1 MPAILNLATYRFVS
15 LQDLPTW
22 RQRILDRAIS
32 EGIRGT
38 VLLSREGINLFV
50 AGEEPAAR
58 RWFAWLVDQPPF
70 QGMTAKES
78 WGDEIPF
85 NRMLVRLKREII
97 SMGVDE
103 IVPER
108 ETSPKLSPD
117 ELKRWLDEGKEIV
130 LLDVRNDYEV
140 EVGTFHD
147 AQAIGVDHFRE
158 FPAAVE
164 RLPESIKQKP
174 VVMFCTGGIRCEK
187 AGPLIQG
194 RGFGEVYQLDGGILA
209 YLERHG
215 QAHYRGDCFVFD
227 KRVALNGDLRPSGLA
242 QCYACQTIL
251 SVADQQSP
259 RYQPGKSC
267 PHCHPEESGEMDEL
281 IRSRMR
287 ALRTA
292 TEVLPGSVPH
302 DNIRPIN
309 VPLRL
314 DGVSLM
320 ECVMGMHPH
329 LGEAYWA
336 EEFARG
342 RILRGK
348 MAVDGERTVRVG
360 QRFGHLFPDTV
371 EPAVNTDIQILW
383 EDESIVVVNKPA
395 PLPMHPSGRFNLNT
409 LGAILE
415 RVYSP
420 QTTLRPVHRLD
431 ANTTGLVVF
440 AKSKGIATAMVQRFE
455 SGTVTKTYL
464 AQCHGWPEDDF
475 FCCDEPI
482 SRDRTTAGA
491 RTLDPQGDR
500 ALTEFRVL
508 YRGQSPHLGRWS
520 LLAARPRTGRTN
532 QIRVHLWGRGLPIL
546 GDPLYLPGRELGVTQ
561 TLAPG
566 SGPLRLHAWKLAFAH
581 PASGASLELRSP
593 APQWPEPGGWPD
605 LNEACD
611 SNENGFSDA
620 FSEDF
625 RRVFRRHVN
634 PNRAAGFPKGAA
646 TDE

>member
-1 MPAILNLATYRFVS
+1 MPAILNLATYRFVA
-15 LQDLPTW
+15 LDDLPNW
-22 RQRILDRAIS
+22 RQRILDRAMS
-32 EGIRGT
+32 EGMRGT
-38 VLLSREGINLFV
+38 VLLSREGINIFV
-50 AGEEPAAR
+50 AGEEAAAR

-70 QGMTAKES
+70 HAMTAKES
-78 WGDEIPF
+78 WSDEIPF

-117 ELKRWLDEGKEIV
+117 ELRRWLDEGKEMI

-140 EVGTFHD
+140 EVGTFRD
-147 AQAIGVDHFRE
+147 AHAIGVDHFRD

-194 RGFGEVYQLDGGILA
+194 RGFSEVYQLDGGILA

-242 QCYACQTIL
+242 QCYACQKIL
-251 SVADQQSP
+251 SAADQQSP
-259 RYQPGKSC
+259 RYRPGKGC
-267 PHCHPEESGEMDEL
+267 PHCQPEDPGQMDDL

-287 ALRTA
+287 ALRAA
-292 TEVLPGSVPH
+292 TEVLPGSIPH

-309 VPLRL
+309 VPLRM
-314 DGVSLM
+314 DGRSLM
-320 ECVMGMHPH
+320 ECVTEMHPH
-329 LGEAYWA
+329 LGEDHWA
-336 EEFARG
+336 QEFAMG

-348 MAVDGERTVRVG
+348 VAVGGERVVRVG

-371 EPAVNTDIQILW
+371 EPAVNTDIRIVW

-395 PLPMHPSGRFNLNT
+395 PLPMHPSGRFHFNT
-409 LGAILE
+409 LGSILE

-420 QTTLRPVHRLD
+420 QTSLRPVHRLD

-440 AKSKGIATAMVQRFE
+440 AKTKGIATAMVQRFE
-455 SGTVTKTYL
+455 HGTVTKTYL
-464 AQCHGWPEDDF
+464 AQCHGWPEDDL
-475 FCCDEPI
+475 FCCDEAI

-491 RTLDPQGDR
+491 RTLDPQGDP
-500 ALTEFRVL
+500 AITDFRVIQ
-508 YRGQSPHLGRWS
+508 RGKSPHLGRWS
-520 LLAARPRTGRTN
+520 LLEVRPRTGRTN

-546 GDPLYLPGRELGVTQ
+546 GDPLYLPDGKLGATQ
-561 TLAPG
+561 TLALE
-566 SGPLRLHAWKLAFAH
+566 SEPLRLHAWKLAFVH
-581 PASGASLELRSP
+581 PATAAPLALRSP
-593 APQWPEPGGWPD
+593 TPQWDECEDWSAV
-605 LNEACD
+605 EAASD
-611 SNENGFSDA
+611 PNAIAFAIPFPENG
-620 FSEDF
+620 
-625 RRVFRRHVN
+625 
-634 PNRAAGFPKGAA
+634 
-646 TDE
+646 